1 MKLLTALAFS
11 LTLAAAAHAELRIPA
26 STSYSDPWE
35 GGVKIGKDGITGW
48 KDSAQKILWFGEIK
62 AAGKLD
68 AALVVKLPAGAKSK
82 LRLTIEGQKH
92 DAEATGGAA
101 PVTVSF
107 GSFTIAKPGY
117 VRFELSSVNATGIAN
132 GDIEALVLD
141 GPATVDAHF
150 NTDPRRNAASVHL
163 FYPLPNDAAIEW
175 FYNEVTAVADPV
187 ATYYMACGFARGYFG
202 MQVNSATERRIIFS
216 VWDAASGQSAKDRT
230 TVAEEN
236 HTQLLGKGP
245 GVVASVF
252 GNEGTGGHS
261 HFVYPWKTGEAQKFL
276 LGAKAD
282 GANTIYTGWWFHP
295 GEKKWMLMASFRAPK
310 DGKLLRGLYSF
321 SENFGGG
328 NGHLQRKALYGPQ
341 WIAASAVEGSGRLT
355 TFRTADGQW
364 SELTEAS
371 FSHDGTGKAARLDR
385 FMGVEGGRFFLSQGG
400 FVPGFTKFGEKFTRP
415 ASKAPPQIDFAALPQ
430 AK

>member
-1 MKLLTALAFS
+1 MKFLPAVALA
-11 LTLAAAAHAELRIPA
+11 LTLSAAAHAELRIPA
-26 STSYSDPWE
+26 ATAYGDPWE
-35 GGVKIGKDGITGW
+35 RGAKIGKDGITDW
-48 KDSAQKILWFGEIK
+48 KDASQKILWFGEIK
-62 AAGKLD
+62 SAGKLD
-68 AALVVKLPAGAKSK
+68 ASLVVRLPAGKSSK
-82 LRLTIEGQKH
+82 LRLTIAGQSH
-92 DAEATGGAA
+92 DAVANGGAA

-117 VRFELSSVNATGIAN
+117 VRFELSSTNPAGTAN
-132 GDIEALVLD
+132 GDLDALVLD
-141 GPATVDAHF
+141 GPATADAHF

-163 FYPLPNDAAIEW
+163 AYPLPKDAAVEW
-175 FYNEVTAVADPV
+175 FYNEVTGVEDPV

-216 VWDAASGQSAKDRT
+216 VWDAASGQSAKDRS

-282 GANTIYTGWWFHP
+282 GTNTIYTGWWFHP

-321 SENFGGG
+321 SENFNGA
-328 NGHLQRKALYGPQ
+328 NGHLPRKALYGPQ

-355 TFRTADGQW
+355 AFRTADGKW

-385 FMGVEGGRFFLSQGG
+385 FMGVEGGRFFLSHGG

-430 AK
+430 GK